1 MEKNI
6 QKLGNFLVFFVK
18 TTYLGVIAAPRKDI
32 IGPLPTK
39 SFLGDFFNPKLM
51 IKKIKCV

>member
-18 TTYLGVIAAPRKDI
+18 NTYFGVIAAPRKDV

-39 SFLGDFFNPKLM
+39 SFPGDFFNPKLRT
-51 IKKIKCV
+51 KKIKCV